1 MSFTERVKLVEIQDY
16 TPNSN
21 KYKKEQEEKKKEE
34 KKLTSVVIAGAKTK
48 KKSEMAKLSDIFI
61 SEDIHNVKSYVF
73 LDVLVPAIKKAISD
87 IVTNGIDMILYGDS
101 GQSDRKRSGASKV
114 SYGSYYRSD
123 RDRDRRESVRARSG
137 FDFDDIVFDNRGD
150 AESVLTAMEDV
161 IDQYGVVSVGDLYDL
176 ADVSTN
182 NYAINKYGWT
192 DLRSAEVVRTRDGY
206 MIKLPRA
213 LPLN

>member
-1 MSFTERVKLVEIQDY
+1 MEIQDY

-34 KKLTSVVIAGAKTK
+34 KKLTSVVSAGAKTK

-87 IVTNGIDMILYGDS
+87 IVTNGIDMILYGES
-101 GQSDRKRSGASKV
+101 GRSDRKRSGASKV

>member
-1 MSFTERVKLVEIQDY
+1 MEIQDY

-21 KYKKEQEEKKKEE
+21 KYKQEQAEKKKEE
-34 KKLTSVVIAGAKTK
+34 KKLTAVVSAGAKTK

-87 IVTNGIDMILYGDS
+87 IVTNGIDMILYGES
-101 GQSDRKRSGASKV
+101 GRRDRKHSGASKV

-123 RDRDRRESVRARSG
+123 RDRDRREPVRARSG
-137 FDFDDIVFDNRGD
+137 FDFDDIIFDNRGD

>member
-1 MSFTERVKLVEIQDY
+1 MEIQDY

-21 KYKKEQEEKKKEE
+21 KYKKEQAEKQKEE
-34 KKLTSVVIAGAKTK
+34 KKLASVVSAGTRTK
-48 KKSEMAKLSDIFI
+48 KKSETAKLADIFI

-87 IVTNGIDMILYGDS
+87 IVTNGIDMILYGES
-101 GQSDRKRSGASKV
+101 GRSNRKRTGASKV
-114 SYGSYYRSD
+114 SYGSYYRSE
-123 RDRDRRESVRARSG
+123 RDRDRRDPVRARSG
-137 FDFDDIVFDNRGD
+137 FDFDDILFDTRGD
-150 AESVLTAMEDV
+150 AEAVLTAMEDV
-161 IDQYGVVSVGDLYDL
+161 LDQYGVVSVGDLYDL
-176 ADVSTN
+176 ADISTN

-192 DLRSAEVVRTRDGY
+192 DLRAAEVVRARDGY